1 MYNYLSKNV
10 LKYGRIYRFLGLMGD
25 NVVVA
30 DAKEAKRLFTDTE
43 TFVKG
48 DLPRLKMAGLL
59 DYALFVL
66 PTGELWK
73 KHRKL
78 LQPAFGP
85 THLRNAA
92 EASRSSVLE
101 FENVLNTK
109 IDASGTVAFGKNMK
123 AVESF
128 DENSSGEW
136 HDLDAMTNDVFPL
149 RFAMPFFLHKPL
161 GAHITSP
168 KVATAKKNV
177 YAFLKEL
184 ANERLTKIRNN
195 QGGQENWDMDVL
207 HRLLISQEKGLLTEE
222 EVYGELVGF
231 FFAGHETTANTL
243 TYLLYE
249 LGKNPTIAEKL
260 YQEVKDVDFESEKLT
275 ESFQNL
281 HYLDNVFKEAQR
293 LHTVVPAVSR
303 IAAVDTTVGGYQFK
317 AGQNF
322 MIFAHGIHRDPEYHK
337 NPLIFN
343 PDRFNDPIVPGSF
356 IPFSDGP
363 HMCIGQKL
371 AIIEGKIIAIRLIQ
385 KFKFSIVPEHP
396 IENIQQITYSLKHGL
411 LVNATKR
418 V

>member
-1 MYNYLSKNV
+1 MYNYMGKNI
-10 LKYGRIYRFLGLMGD
+10 LKYGRIFRFLGLMGD

-30 DAKEAKRLFTDTE
+30 DAKEAKRLFTDTD

-48 DLPRLKMAGLL
+48 DGVRQKMMGLL

-66 PTGELWK
+66 PTGDLWK
-73 KHRKL
+73 KHRGK
-78 LQPAFGP
+78 
-85 THLRNAA
+85 
-92 EASRSSVLE
+92 
-101 FENVLNTK
+101 
-109 IDASGTVAFGKNMK
+109 VAFGKNMK

-136 HDLDAMTNDVFPL
+136 HDLESMTNDVFML
-149 RFAMPFFLHKPL
+149 VVNYLYKRFAMPIFLHKAL
-161 GAHITSP
+161 GADVTSP
-168 KVATAKKNV
+168 KVAKAKSNV
-177 YAFLKEL
+177 YSFLKEL
-184 ANERLTKIRNN
+184 ANERLEKIRSNKDD
-195 QGGQENWDMDVL
+195 QENWDMDVL

-243 TYLLYE
+243 TYLVYE
-249 LGKNPTIAEKL
+249 LCKNPSIAEKL
-260 YQEVKDVDFESEKLT
+260 YQEVKQVDFESEKFT
-275 ESFQNL
+275 ETFQDL
-281 HYLDNVFKEAQR
+281 HYLENVFKEAQR

-303 IAAVDTTVGGYQFK
+303 IAAVDTTVGGYSFK
-317 AGQNF
+317 AGQKF

-337 NPLIFN
+337 HPFIFN
-343 PDRFNDPIVPGSF
+343 PDRFNNPIVPGSF

-385 KFKFSIVPEHP
+385 KFKFSLVPEHP

-418 V
+418 NE